1 MLQVLSLQPG
11 TRGWN
16 GTGTWSTG
24 PRHQKQPG
32 YAVKKAP
39 LAPVSHPLLDPGM
52 RLRHPQRRGITGPRG
67 WGWWARG
74 DGVEKRRRWGII
86 QRKNSFL
93 IINFSALECD
103 MLIHCEA
110 SNLGDKG
117 PDNTSCAQLGW
128 RSEPRQGGS
137 I

>member
-1 MLQVLSLQPG
+1 MLSLQPG

-16 GTGTWSTG
+16 GTGTWRSG
-24 PRHQKQPG
+24 PRRQKQPG
-32 YAVKKAP
+32 SGVEKAP
-39 LAPVSHPLLDPGM
+39 LASYFPLFDPGM
-52 RLRHPQRRGITGPRG
+52 RLWHRRYPRPG
-67 WGWWARG
+67 LLGLQGRG
-74 DGVEKRRRWGII
+74 GEEAEVGNNTEE
-86 QRKNSFL
+86 KNSFL

-117 PDNTSCAQLGW
+117 PDNTSCARLGW

>member
-1 MLQVLSLQPG
+1 M
-11 TRGWN
+11 
-16 GTGTWSTG
+16 
-24 PRHQKQPG
+24 
-32 YAVKKAP
+32 KKAP
-39 LAPVSHPLLDPGM
+39 LASLFSCLVQEGDSGVSQSH
-52 RLRHPQRRGITGPRG
+52 G
-67 WGWWARG
+67 WGWWGCR
-74 DGVEKRRRWGII
+74 DGVERRRRWGII
-86 QRKNSFL
+86 QREKNSFL

-117 PDNTSCAQLGW
+117 PDNTSCARLGW